1 MKVLIACEES
11 QEVCKAFRA
20 RGHEAYSCDIQEPSG
35 GHPEWHILGDAL
47 KALEGGHIVTM
58 DGVTHDVGK
67 WDLLIAHPPC
77 TYLSNAA
84 TRSFSL
90 RVTPAEKV
98 VARWAERVKAA
109 IFFMQFMLA
118 DVPKVA
124 VENPTGIMNTA
135 YRKADQIIHPYYF
148 AESKADTE
156 NYHTKRTCLWLKNLP
171 PLERKNNLPAPE
183 PIYVSN
189 GEKAEENQLVRRHTR
204 NAKRPRGPGKSQ
216 KQNRAR
222 HCKSNGRTMGVKDYE
237 SYLVEHPA

>member
-47 KALEGGHIVTM
+47 KALEGGQVMTM

-109 IFFMQFMLA
+109 IFFMRFMLA
-118 DVPKVA
+118 DVPKIASREPCRHHEHSVQESRPDHSSVLLCRKQGRHRKLSHKA
-124 VENPTGIMNTA
+124 HLSLVEKPA
-135 YRKADQIIHPYYF
+135 ASA
-148 AESKADTE
+148 AEKQPSAA
-156 NYHTKRTCLWLKNLP
+156 RARVRLKWG
-171 PLERKNNLPAPE
+171 KTQ
-183 PIYVSN
+183 
-189 GEKAEENQLVRRHTR
+189 ENQLVRRHTQH
-204 NAKRPRGPGKSQ
+204 AQRPRGPGKSQ
-216 KQNRAR
+216 KQNCTRN
-222 HCKSNGRTMGVKDYE
+222 CKSNG
-237 SYLVEHPA
+237 